1 MVKNRYIYHSRIS
14 EAKCREILRL
24 FSIDL
29 NATQI
34 SELTNISRNSINKI
48 LKALRV
54 RIAMLC
60 EQDRVFDGE
69 VEVDESFFGAK
80 RVKGKRG
87 RGAYGKTIVFGIYK
101 RNGKVYT
108 RIIPNCSR
116 DTLQEI
122 IKGKV
127 NLNSTIHSD
136 NWKGYDG
143 LVDLGYKKHYRLD
156 HSKDEFVRGSSHIN
170 GIEGFWDMLRIGY
183 LNSRECIRITFTYT
197 SKKVNLDLIIES
209 LIYINLCYNISN
221 LTLLSCHDPK
231 LKLTA
236 FYQNGTPQK
245 TVFFVGLET
254 PLL

>member
-34 SELTNISRNSINKI
+34 SELTNISRNSIHKI
-48 LKALRV
+48 LKALRI

-60 EQDRVFDGE
+60 EQNRVFDGE

-108 RIIPNCSR
+108 RIIPNCST

-170 GIEGFWDMLRIGY
+170 GIEGFWGY
-183 LNSRECIRITFTYT
+183 AKNRL
-197 SKKVNLDLIIES
+197 SKFKGMHKNNFYLHLKESEFRFNYRKLDLYKFM
-209 LIYINLCYNISN
+209 LQY
-221 LTLLSCHDPK
+221 
-231 LKLTA
+231 LKL
-236 FYQNGTPQK
+236 N
-245 TVFFVGLET
+245 
-254 PLL
+254 PLKLS